1 MFDPIL
7 VPLDGSLLAECVL
20 PHVVAIAR
28 AFNARVILLRLLD
41 KNQASEK
48 AQLFDLVNWQINK
61 TGAKLYLDKVST
73 RLQKSGLQIET
84 TVLEGLVAESITDYA
99 QSQGIKLIVLSSHGR
114 SGLSQWGISS
124 VTQKIIFSAPT
135 SVLIIRAHQPVTRE
149 LIEWQYKQILVPLD
163 GSRRAENVLP
173 MVTLLARSYQSRIHV
188 VHVVKTP
195 EMARQMPPSREDIDL
210 SDQIV
215 ARNREEAI
223 RYLDQV
229 RKHSPLDGIDVQTLL
244 LTSDNAPAALH
255 DLADKEGIDMVALSA
270 HGYSGNNQWPY
281 GSMVN
286 NFILY
291 SKVPLLIVQD
301 LPAKEE
307 PAVPEITPPRT
318 PGALVHAGD
327 PRPGFRSSQSGTR
340 VAAERTG
347 PPPGR
352 NSHACT

>member
-28 AFNARVILLRLLD
+28 AFDAKVILLRVLD

-48 AQLFDLVNWQINK
+48 AQLFDLLNWQINK
-61 TGAKLYLDKVST
+61 TGAKLYLEKISA
-73 RLQKSGLQIET
+73 RLQKSGLRIMT
-84 TVLEGLVAESITDYA
+84 TVLEGLVAESITEYA
-99 QSQGIKLIVLSSHGR
+99 LSRGIKLIILS
-114 SGLSQWGISS
+114 
-124 VTQKIIFSAPT
+124 
-135 SVLIIRAHQPVTRE
+135 IIRAHQPAT
-149 LIEWQYKQILVPLD
+149 IESIERQYTQMMVPLD
-163 GSRRAENVLP
+163 GSLRAENVLP
-173 MVTLLARSYQSRIHV
+173 MVTLLARFHQSQIHI

-195 EMARQMPPSREDIDL
+195 EIVRQMPLAREDVEL
-210 SDQIV
+210 SDRIV

-229 RKHSPLDGIDVQTLL
+229 RQHSPLDAIEVQTHL
-244 LTSDNAPAALH
+244 LTSDNAAAALH
-255 DLADKEGIDMVALSA
+255 ELAEKENIDMVALSA
-270 HGYSGNNQWPY
+270 HGYSGNDQWPY

-307 PAVPEITPPRT
+307 PDKVDIIQR
-318 PGALVHAGD
+318 
-327 PRPGFRSSQSGTR
+327 
-340 VAAERTG
+340 ERTE
-347 PPPGR
+347 
-352 NSHACT
+352 H